1 MAVKDYGYY
10 IKGNK
15 IGLVE
20 RDTRFEND
28 VSSKDYG
35 PGTNRV
41 QWKSPL
47 STVADGLEIQYAYSP
62 EYFLNSSVN
71 AKGTI
76 QYKVDGGYLVIADN
90 ESPYIN
96 WTSTYTVTTN
106 SYIVLRNA
114 GKYNGLHKVQ
124 EVSSATGTNN
134 VLKLWTKVP
143 GGSTSYVSFEEQI
156 TIYTNVAALEDESS
170 IIQVPPYLAKALVYY
185 VKARVQE
192 DGMDIEGKEYNM
204 KQFRSMVEKHNNTRV
219 SGLRIISPGAHAIK

>member
-10 IKGNK
+10 IKGSK
-15 IGLVE
+15 IALVE

-47 STVADGLEIQYAYSP
+47 ATVADGLEIQYAYSP

-90 ESPYIN
+90 ESTYIN
-96 WTSTYTVTTN
+96 WTLVIQSLQ
-106 SYIVLRNA
+106 IVIL
-114 GKYNGLHKVQ
+114 Y
-124 EVSSATGTNN
+124 
-134 VLKLWTKVP
+134 
-143 GGSTSYVSFEEQI
+143 
-156 TIYTNVAALEDESS
+156 
-170 IIQVPPYLAKALVYY
+170 
-185 VKARVQE
+185 
-192 DGMDIEGKEYNM
+192 
-204 KQFRSMVEKHNNTRV
+204 
-219 SGLRIISPGAHAIK
+219 